1 MICNYNNSS
10 VVLFFLYLSVF
21 KWGCW
26 LRLLWVVLDTRSW
39 AETNRPFSFF
49 PPLSWGASLLSFLSA
64 VLRRKKPQEHQWFDV
79 FMIFLHVTVVKPTV
93 LFFFSHLSKLY
104 YSSMAIATNLC
115 RADCFCE
122 CIPTGVLFLFSCHLF
137 CNLVWTQY
145 FTSVCQSSSNKFSS
159 SSGWVAVLKAWLLG
173 SLRL

>member
-1 MICNYNNSS
+1 M
-10 VVLFFLYLSVF
+10 F

-49 PPLSWGASLLSFLSA
+49 SPPLLGCITPFISECSSEKKKASRASVVWCIYDFSA
-64 VLRRKKPQEHQWFDV
+64 CSCCEAYCSL
-79 FMIFLHVTVVKPTV
+79 
-93 LFFFSHLSKLY
+93 FFSHLSKLY